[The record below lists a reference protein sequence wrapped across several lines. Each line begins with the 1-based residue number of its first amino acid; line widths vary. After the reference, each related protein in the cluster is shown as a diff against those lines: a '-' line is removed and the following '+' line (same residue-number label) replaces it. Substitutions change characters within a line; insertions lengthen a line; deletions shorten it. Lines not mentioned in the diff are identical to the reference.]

1 MFGLLL
7 LLLPAV
13 LFAQPERVVDGRK
26 FIVHTVEAGQTLYA
40 ISRVHAVPVDAIM
53 AANPGVK
60 DGLSIGEEVLVPKDE
75 VVRKEAKNAPVM
87 LADGE
92 LLHHVTKR
100 ETLFGI
106 ARKYELDI
114 NDLLERNPQLASGLD
129 QGMEVIIPVKKIGPK
144 GDVTMRPAMP
154 QNIVDHT
161 VQPGE
166 TLFSL
171 GQRYGIRPE
180 VIQAAN
186 GGLPNGLKA
195 GEVVRIPLKPGAE
208 VPTPIALPPV
218 ERKIYKVGMLLPFS
232 IARNDSVLEANALN
246 SSENSYYEA
255 TRIAAQFYGGAQIA
269 LDSLVAQGLD
279 VELTVLD
286 MGDDQRTWSAALK
299 DPVIKDIDLFIGPFH
314 RSAIEQ
320 LARLNTRAHIVCP
333 VQQSAKVILGH
344 PTVSKVAPTRSDM
357 VKHAARYVASRHSRD
372 NIILLRPDIAADK
385 ELQEQMAVAL
395 RSAIAAQPVRYQDS
409 LLVIKPGQRDL
420 GALASKLQAERLN
433 VIVAPSEDVEFVAS
447 LVTKLKPLAAKY
459 RIALVGMESW
469 LTMDPVAAS
478 DLDVLGFLFA
488 GSTYADPT
496 DPRIDQFT
504 RVFRSRLKSPVD
516 DYALLGFDVTYFY
529 LKALMTQGI
538 QFPEHFDLVHTEPLH
553 MGFRMTR
560 TGPENGFRN
569 EHAIMLMQKDLQL
582 VKAP

>member
-1 MFGLLL
+1 MSWLLL
-7 LLLPAV
+7 LLVPVA

-40 ISRVHAVPVDAIM
+40 ISKVHAVPLDAILE
-53 AANPGVK
+53 ANPGAA

-75 VVRKEAKNAPVM
+75 VVRKEAKKAPVM

-92 LLHHVTKR
+92 LLHLVAKR

-114 NDLLERNPQLASGLD
+114 NDLLERNPQLTSGLD
-129 QGMEVIIPVKKIGPK
+129 QGMEVIVPVKKSGPK
-144 GDVTMRPAMP
+144 GDIAMRPALP
-154 QNIVDHT
+154 RTIIEHA
-161 VQPGE
+161 VQQGE
-166 TLFSL
+166 TLYSL
-171 GQRYGIRPE
+171 GQRYGVRPE
-180 VIQAAN
+180 AIQAAN

-195 GEVVRIPLKPGAE
+195 GEVVKVPLKPGAE
-208 VPTPIALPPV
+208 VPTPVAPPPV
-218 ERKIYKVGMLLPFS
+218 ERKTYKVGMLLPFS

-246 SSENSYYEA
+246 SSENRYYEA
-255 TRIAAQFYGGAQIA
+255 TRIAAQFYGGALIA

-279 VELTVLD
+279 VDLTVLD
-286 MGDDQRTWSAALK
+286 MGDDQRTWSTALK
-299 DPVIKDIDLFIGPFH
+299 DPAIKDIDLFIGPFH

-344 PTVSKVAPTRSDM
+344 PTVSKVAPTRSD
-357 VKHAARYVASRHSRD
+357 VLKHAARYVASRHSRD
-372 NIILLRPDIAADK
+372 NIILLRPDIAGDK
-385 ELQEQMAVAL
+385 ELQEQMAAAL
-395 RSAIAAQPVRYQDS
+395 RGALAAQPVRYQDS

-420 GALASKLQAERLN
+420 GTLASKLQTERLN

-469 LTMDPVAAS
+469 LTLDPVAAN
-478 DLDVLGFLFA
+478 DLDLLGFMFA
-488 GSTYADPT
+488 ANTFADPA
-496 DPRIDQFT
+496 DPRIDRFAQ
-504 RVFRSRLKSPVD
+504 VFRTRLKSAVD

-529 LKALMTQGI
+529 LKALMTQGVE
-538 QFPEHFDLVHTEPLH
+538 FPEHFELVRTEPLH
-553 MGFRMTR
+553 MGFRMSR

-569 EHAIMLMQKDLQL
+569 EHAVMLMQKDLQL